1 MSKKSKKNKK
11 VKVHSFSLGKEL
23 FCLLLTRYSEKS
35 KARGEKKYSRK
46 KKHRN
51 RDD

>member
-1 MSKKSKKNKK
+1 MAKKKKKK
-11 VKVHSFSLGKEL
+11 LVSLKPIAMGKDWA
-23 FCLLLTRYSEKS
+23 LLLMTRYSEKS

-46 KKHRN
+46 KKHRY